1 MAMTAWS
8 VVTEPWP
15 ENPRLAEVY
24 DVECAGRWDHDF
36 YLAVAADIDA
46 ACVLDVGCGTG
57 VFCVDVAAAGRRA
70 IGVDP
75 AQPMIDIAR
84 SRPGG
89 DAVDWIVGDAGDAP
103 AGAADLVVMMGH
115 VAQYF
120 VDDDHWART
129 LRQVHRA
136 LRPGGRVAFESRN
149 PVIDWASQWT
159 EANSRGT
166 LDHPRGGTFDAWVE
180 VVDTHGSPH
189 SYTSTHEG
197 HTILPGGDHLV
208 SRETLR
214 FRSQAEIEDSLAD
227 AGFTIEQR
235 WGSWRGTPLTPTSS
249 EMIFLAARHRV

>member
-1 MAMTAWS
+1 MTDL
-8 VVTEPWP
+8 WP

-36 YLAVAADIDA
+36 YLSVASEVDA
-46 ACVLDVGCGTG
+46 QSVLDIGCGTG

-84 SRPGG
+84 SRSGG
-89 DAVDWIVGDAGDAP
+89 DACEWIVGDAGDAP
-103 AGAADLVVMMGH
+103 ADTADLVVMMGH

-129 LRQVHRA
+129 LSQIHRA
-136 LRPGGRVAFESRN
+136 LVPGGRVTFESRN
-149 PVIDWASQWT
+149 PMIDWASQWT

-166 LDHPRGGTFDAWVE
+166 LDHPRGGTFEAWVQ
-180 VVDTHGSPH
+180 VVDTAGPRH
-189 SYTSTHEG
+189 SYASTHEG
-197 HTILPGGDHLV
+197 HTILPDGDHLV

-214 FRSQAEIEDSLAD
+214 FRSQAEIEASLAS

-235 WGSWRGTPLTPTSS
+235 WGNWRREPLTPESR
-249 EMIFLAARHRV
+249 EMIFLARRD